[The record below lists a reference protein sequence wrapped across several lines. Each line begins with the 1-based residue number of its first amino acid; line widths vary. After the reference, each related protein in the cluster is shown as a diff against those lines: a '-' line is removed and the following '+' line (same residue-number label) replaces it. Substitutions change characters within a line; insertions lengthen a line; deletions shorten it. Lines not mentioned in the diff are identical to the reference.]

1 MTIDRLLGLTRS
13 LAIYHGIPFRQR
25 RMRRLYSGFVQ
36 RGDIVFD
43 VGAHAGNR
51 ARAFVAL
58 GCRTVL
64 VEPQPDFA
72 RVLRTMFAHTR
83 RVRVVEA
90 AVSDAPGKLTLS
102 ISDRTPTVTTLAGAW
117 RDARSREPDFADVR
131 WNRTIDVDAT
141 TIDHLIAEYGIPTFV
156 KIDVEGA
163 ESAVLAGLSH
173 AVPALS
179 FEYLPRALDQV
190 TVCAKRLS
198 ALGTYRFN
206 WSRGESYRLME
217 RRWLTAEELVQ
228 QLPTLA
234 AAGQPGDVFAQLA
247 VRCHNQ

>member
-1 MTIDRLLGLTRS
+1 MTLDRLFGLARS

-43 VGAHAGNR
+43 IGAHAGNR
-51 ARAFVAL
+51 ARAFAAL
-58 GCRTVL
+58 GCRLVV

-72 RVLRTMFAHTR
+72 RVLRTLFSHSR
-83 RVRVVEA
+83 RVHVVEA
-90 AVSDAPGKLTLS
+90 AVTDAPGRLTLS
-102 ISDRTPTVTTLAGAW
+102 VSDRTPTVTTLAGAW

-131 WNRTIDVDAT
+131 WNRTIDVQAT
-141 TIDHLIAEYGIPTFV
+141 TLDTLIAEFGIPTFV

-163 ESAVLAGLSH
+163 ESSVLAGLSH
-173 AVPALS
+173 TVPALS

-190 TVCAKRLS
+190 TVCAKRLT

-217 RRWLTAEELVQ
+217 RRWLTADELALK
-228 QLPTLA
+228 LPVLA
-234 AAGQPGDVFAQLA
+234 EGERPGDVFAQLA
-247 VRCHNQ
+247 VRCHNL